1 MSVDRPAE
9 VAAASERLRAE
20 TTVPGLL
27 GTTARTFVELLDAP
41 ACTISR
47 VIGDLL
53 VDLIQHRHSGKPDR
67 LGHGYLISDY
77 PLTRAV
83 IDERAPRTVSLDDPD
98 ADPAE
103 ATLLRELGFGALLMA
118 AIETGDG
125 AWGLIEVYGEKGR
138 RFSEREV
145 GLVREFAA
153 EIGGLITQLG
163 QPTL

>member
-1 MSVDRPAE
+1 MSVDQPK
-9 VAAASERLRAE
+9 VIAATERLRAE
-20 TTVPGLL
+20 TSVPGLL
-27 GTTARTFVELLDAP
+27 GTTARTFVELLEAP

-83 IDERAPRTVSLDDPD
+83 IEEGEPRTVFIDDPD

-103 ATLLRELGFGALLMA
+103 VALLRELGFG
-118 AIETGDG
+118 
-125 AWGLIEVYGEKGR
+125 
-138 RFSEREV
+138 S
-145 GLVREFAA
+145 
-153 EIGGLITQLG
+153 
-163 QPTL
+163 